1 MVQATAYLSQDIRA
15 RRIAFL
21 EAGETLTR
29 AEREELSELR
39 TAGHEYR
46 PHVERSTDEI
56 KATLAYQRCILGEQ
70 SRSVRVVAKSSLAAR
85 AALRVKFTRWG
96 SYDCRCIRSSLRSY
110 LGAYTLTRQF
120 VRTLEAE
127 LATRLLADVL
137 RIQLPAA
144 AFGRSL
150 EGRLSWAA

>member
-21 EAGETLTR
+21 EAGETLNR

-56 KATLAYQRCILGEQ
+56 KATLAYQRRILGEQ
-70 SRSVRVVAKSSLAAR
+70 SRCVRVSAKSSLAAIAIWTFSAEGGAIMVCHCLANSAFLCASASWVCAICCCR
-85 AALRVKFTRWG
+85 AAPFCMTEL
-96 SYDCRCIRSSLRSY
+96 
-110 LGAYTLTRQF
+110 LT
-120 VRTLEAE
+120 E
-127 LATRLLADVL
+127 
-137 RIQLPAA
+137 P
-144 AFGRSL
+144 
-150 EGRLSWAA
+150 W